1 MNTTQFLELLFDYEE
16 KVCFSDDVY
25 GTRLSPRM
33 HWYGQFFS
41 INPMIDK
48 RADANVTS
56 LRNFLIEFDDLS
68 PEAQLKALQFVPYS
82 SLVWSGGKSYH
93 AIISLYEP
101 VATRAEYVDIVQRL
115 QAKLPDMDK
124 ATSNPSRFSRLPGAI
139 RDNGNEQKLME
150 LKSRVSMEVLNEFLG
165 PVEPNQSYEAPQAIP
180 GYIPPWTRSYLR
192 LGAEPGQRNR
202 ELFKAAC
209 DLARSGLG
217 AEDIFTMCE
226 PVADLDPREM
236 KITIASA
243 CKTVRGQK

>member
-1 MNTTQFLELLFDYEE
+1 MKTTDFLDLLFEWDE
-16 KVCFSDDVY
+16 KICFSDDVY

-41 INPMIDK
+41 INPLMNK
-48 RADANVTS
+48 RADANVVA
-56 LRNFLIEFDDLS
+56 LRNFLIEFDDIS
-68 PEAQLKALQFVPYS
+68 KEEQLKALEHVPYS
-82 SLVWSGGKSYH
+82 TLVWSGGKSYH
-93 AIISLYEP
+93 AIISLDEP
-101 VATRAEYVDIVQRL
+101 LADRAAYNEVVQRL

-150 LKSRVSMEVLNEFLG
+150 LRSRVSLEALNEFLG
-165 PVEPNQSYEAPQAIP
+165 PVEPNQIYELPEAIP

-217 AEDIFTMCE
+217 ADDIFTMCE